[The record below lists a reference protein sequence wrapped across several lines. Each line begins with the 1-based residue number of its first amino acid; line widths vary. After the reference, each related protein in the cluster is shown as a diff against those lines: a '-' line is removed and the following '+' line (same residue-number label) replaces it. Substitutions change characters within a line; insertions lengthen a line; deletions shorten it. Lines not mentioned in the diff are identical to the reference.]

1 MTIDPGLLD
10 DLARTTIESTSAA
23 AADEVNPETASMS
36 LDQIIRAYET
46 ALSANDTDTILGL
59 YSAEP
64 VFMPQGAPALVGR
77 ATVRAGCE
85 HVFNTLKLNVGF
97 ADTLAG
103 VAVATGDIVAA
114 DQDGV
119 VVVPF
124 DRIDAVVA
132 RRRPAAT
139 YATGS

>member
-1 MTIDPGLLD
+1 
-10 DLARTTIESTSAA
+10 
-23 AADEVNPETASMS
+23 
-36 LDQIIRAYET
+36 
-46 ALSANDTDTILGL
+46 
-59 YSAEP
+59 
-64 VFMPQGAPALVGR
+64 MPQSAPALVGP
-77 ATVRAGCE
+77 ATVRAGYE

-97 ADTLAG
+97 AVTLAG

-132 RRRPAAT
+132 RLAAVREAEARLDAQVRAGLKGLPGLSTSAPLTPARPQSCRT
-139 YATGS
+139 WRWTRPCP